1 MLQNVYV
8 PDPEKSYIEL
18 EYYING
24 TLKRYV
30 DQRRAS
36 ITDVFLKRWS
46 RQMIESAVFIHA
58 MGFRHSDIR
67 LDQWLLDADL
77 NARLSDFNGSGYDG
91 QAALGLDGSKAL
103 GNESPSHYMPRDPA
117 ADSTFGF
124 EQRELID
131 SCKREVIVSVVADN
145 ES

>member
-8 PDPEKSYIEL
+8 FDSEKSYIEL

-58 MGFRHSDIR
+58 MKFRHSDIR
-67 LDQWLLDADL
+67 LDQWLLNADL
-77 NARLSDFNGSGYDG
+77 NARLSDFNGSEYDG
-91 QAALGLDGSKAL
+91 QAALDL
-103 GNESPSHYMPRDPA
+103 NESKTLRNESSSHYMSRNSA
-117 ADSTFGF
+117 TNSTFEF

-131 SCKREVIVSVVADN
+131 SCKREVIVSVVTDN